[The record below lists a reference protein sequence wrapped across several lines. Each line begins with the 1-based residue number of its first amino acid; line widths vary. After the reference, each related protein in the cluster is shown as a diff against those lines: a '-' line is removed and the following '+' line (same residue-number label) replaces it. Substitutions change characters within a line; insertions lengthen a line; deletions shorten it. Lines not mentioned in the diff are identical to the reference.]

1 MTKASALVIGMFL
14 MCAVTGFAADDAVRT
29 FYGEVADSQC
39 SMNVHSL
46 TRSHE
51 EMLKSKSMG
60 GNASSCTLY
69 CVRYMGGE
77 FVLAMKNDVFYLDSA
92 SAGNFAGERVKVIGR
107 LNVATRTIHV
117 EKIAAEQKDDSPKS
131 H

>member
-1 MTKASALVIGMFL
+1 MKVSVLMVGLIVISTML
-14 MCAVTGFAADDAVRT
+14 GFAADDEVRT
-29 FYGEVADSQC
+29 FHGEVADSQC
-39 SMNVHSL
+39 SMNIHSL

-69 CVRYMGGE
+69 CIRYMGGE

-92 SAGNFAGERVKVIGR
+92 SAANFAGEKVRVIGI
-107 LNVATRTIHV
+107 LDPSSRTIHV
-117 EKIAAEQKDDSPKS
+117 KKIDAEQQDN
-131 H
+131 